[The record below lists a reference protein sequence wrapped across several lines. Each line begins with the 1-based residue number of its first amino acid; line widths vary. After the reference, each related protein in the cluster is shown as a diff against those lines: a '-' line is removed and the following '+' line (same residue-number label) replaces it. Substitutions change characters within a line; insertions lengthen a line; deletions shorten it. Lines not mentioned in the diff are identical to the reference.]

1 MDKTNTRQLL
11 EQERHET
18 MVKLV
23 YDSQA
28 AYAELE
34 ASKEKAEEPVIEA
47 EAEVLEEEIIAKAC
61 PVCGNEANSKFCP
74 QCGAPMGE

>member
-1 MDKTNTRQLL
+1 M
-11 EQERHET
+11 
-18 MVKLV
+18 
-23 YDSQA
+23 
-28 AYAELE
+28 
-34 ASKEKAEEPVIEA
+34 IEA